1 MIYTLVGLVD
11 LVLAVVM
18 YVIFAQVIVSWLIV
32 FNVINLHSGAVRSIV
47 QALERMTGPIYRPIR
62 KLLPDFGGIDFS
74 PLVVILIII
83 FLRSKL
89 LPGILME
96 AGPTIT

>member
-1 MIYTLVGLVD
+1 MVYTLVGLVD
-11 LVLAVVM
+11 LILAVAM

-32 FNVINLHSGAVRSIV
+32 FNVINLHSGPVRSII
-47 QALERMTGPIYRPIR
+47 QALDRLTGPIYRPIR
-62 KLLPDFGGIDFS
+62 KVLPDFGGIDFS

-96 AGPTIT
+96 VGPTIT

>member
-11 LVLAVVM
+11 LVLMVAIWI
-18 YVIFAQVIVSWLIV
+18 IFAQVIISWLIV
-32 FNVINLHSGAVRSIV
+32 FKVINLQSGVVRSIID
-47 QALERMTGPIYRPIR
+47 ALDRITGPIYRPIR

-74 PLVVILIII
+74 PLVVILVII
-83 FLRSKL
+83 FIRSKL

-96 AGPTIT
+96 VGPTIS

>member
-11 LVLAVVM
+11 LILKVAM

-32 FNVINLHSGAVRSIV
+32 FKIINLHSGVVRSIIEG
-47 QALERMTGPIYRPIR
+47 LDRITGPVYRPIR
-62 KLLPDFGGIDFS
+62 KVLPDFGGMDFS
-74 PLVVILIII
+74 PVVVILIII
-83 FLRSKL
+83 FIRSKL

-96 AGPTIT
+96 VGPTIT

>member
-11 LVLAVVM
+11 LILAVAM

-32 FNVINLHSGAVRSIV
+32 FNVINLHSGAVRSII
-47 QALERMTGPIYRPIR
+47 QALDRITGPVYRPIR
-62 KLLPDFGGIDFS
+62 KLLPDFGGMDFS
-74 PLVVILIII
+74 PLIVILIII
-83 FLRSKL
+83 ALRKYV
-89 LPGILME
+89 LPGILLE

>member
-11 LVLAVVM
+11 LILAVAM

-32 FNVINLHSGAVRSIV
+32 FKIINLHSGVVRSIIEG
-47 QALERMTGPIYRPIR
+47 LDRITGPIYRPIR
-62 KLLPDFGGIDFS
+62 KVLPDFGGMDFS

-83 FLRSKL
+83 FIRSKL

-96 AGPTIT
+96 VGPTIT

>member
-1 MIYTLVGLVD
+1 
-11 LVLAVVM
+11 M

-32 FNVINLHSGAVRSIV
+32 FNVINLHSGPVRSIIE
-47 QALERMTGPIYRPIR
+47 ALERLTAPIYRPIR

-74 PLVVILIII
+74 PMVVILIII
-83 FLRSKL
+83 ALRRYF

>member
-11 LVLAVVM
+11 LILAVAV

-32 FNVINLHSGAVRSIV
+32 FKVINLHSGVVRGIIE
-47 QALERMTGPIYRPIR
+47 ALDRVTSPIYRPIR
-62 KLLPDFGGIDFS
+62 KLLPDFGGMDFS

-83 FLRSKL
+83 FIRSKL

-96 AGPTIT
+96 VGPTIT

>member
-11 LVLAVVM
+11 LVLAVTM

-32 FNVINLHSGAVRSIV
+32 FNVINLHSGPVRSII
-47 QALERMTGPIYRPIR
+47 QALDRLTGPIYRPIR
-62 KLLPDFGGIDFS
+62 KVLPDFGGLDFS
-74 PLVVILIII
+74 PIVVFLVIYA
-83 FLRSKL
+83 LRKYL

-96 AGPTIT
+96 VGPTIT